1 MDITTEQRAFN
12 TIKKMLVNPT
22 VKVTMLLPEKV
33 FRDFNFD
40 KFVFLKHKDF
50 QGYFFVEKIENYK
63 NGKTPV
69 KVYLNMV
76 DPQTFTFVREGDVV
90 TQPESYL
97 QLETGD
103 YILLET
109 GDNIILE

>member
-33 FRDFNFD
+33 FVDFNFD
-40 KFVFLKHKDF
+40 RFIFLKHKDF

-76 DPQTFTFVREGDVV
+76 DPQTFTFVREGDVEQE
-90 TQPESYL
+90 TNL
-97 QLETGD
+97 MLLETGD